1 MTKLTIEE
9 EQFLEGNRVPYGAVL
24 DASGLEKPDWR
35 KLIRAL
41 EKWVIVGGL
50 PCEKAGHTIRL
61 RSGHC
66 YQCGTSSPVFLLRK
80 LNFTNLYI
88 AGSSSGGFLKLGS
101 SRDFKKNI
109 ETLNQHKYAGVDD
122 WQVIIAYEV
131 TGSEK
136 IEFKTQRKIKRCLTP
151 EYVRMG
157 GRDVVCLDTLKCK
170 FSRVKK
176 ALIES
181 LDNQS
186 RLLFSDDNLEQSFE
200 SIVEKVSTE
209 QKEREFV
216 YLDTETTGLSPFT
229 DKIVEVSIIDD
240 DGNVLLDTLVNPER
254 EIPKQASD
262 VHGITDDMVKSHPTI
277 AELIPSINEAIRG
290 KKLVIYNYDYDTA
303 FFPDKLGQASEICC
317 ALRAYQSHMKI
328 GKGSKLSD
336 AANHIGYKWD
346 GDAHRALADTRGC
359 RSVWRWLLEQDPEIE
374 HTHSYL

>member
-1 MTKLTIEE
+1 MTQLTIEE
-9 EQFLEGNRVPYGAVL
+9 ERFLESNRVPFGAVL
-24 DASGLEKPDWR
+24 DANGLEKPDWR

-131 TGSEK
+131 KGSEK
-136 IEFKTQRKIKRCLTP
+136 IEFKTQRKIKRFFNP

-157 GRDVVCLDTLKCK
+157 GRDIVCLDTFKCK
-170 FSRVKK
+170 FSRAKK
-176 ALIES
+176 ALTDS

-186 RLLFSDDNLEQSFE
+186 RLLFSDDSLEQSFE
-200 SIVEKVSTE
+200 SLVEKVSEE

-216 YLDTETTGLSPFT
+216 YLDTETTGVPAWEN
-229 DKIVEVSIIDD
+229 KIVEISIIDD
-240 DGNVLLDTLVNPER
+240 AGNVLLDTLVNPER
-254 EIPKQASD
+254 EIPNSNI
-262 VHGITDDMVKSHPTI
+262 HGITDDMVKTYGTI
-277 AELIPSINEAIRG
+277 EEFIPKINNLIRG

-317 ALRAYQSHMKI
+317 AQRAYQSYMKI
-328 GKGSKLSD
+328 DKGYRLSD
-336 AANHIGYKWD
+336 AANHIGYSWEGK
-346 GDAHRALADTRGC
+346 AHRALADTRAC